1 MRFLGFLLFQLVLLC
16 CSFGQ
21 QRPKLYVFMPTNVR
35 PNNMEHFIADSCG
48 LIQIQ
53 VFGRYRDLRDS
64 VEAAPP
70 DAILA
75 PDPVV
80 KSNLYNTYR
89 STLKGMR
96 GSSTR
101 EKYVLVSVD
110 KKVDLSK
117 VSELSIGAVDL
128 LGRREMMAFISQML
142 GGAKPRK
149 VEPVTK
155 QEELLTILQFQDVDA
170 IFVPESM
177 VNDYFRKRSKMTL
190 VVTELSSA
198 IGLAVLSVK
207 GDDPEKLRMLK
218 DCFSNMPS
226 TLNNKLGVDQWVSP

>member
-1 MRFLGFLLFQLVLLC
+1 MRLLGFLMLQFVFAC
-16 CSFGQ
+16 CIYAQ
-21 QRPKLYVFMPTNVR
+21 QRPKLYVFMPSNVR
-35 PNNMEHFIADSCG
+35 PNNMEQFISDSCG
-48 LIQIQ
+48 LVQIQ

-75 PDPVV
+75 PDPVM
-80 KSNLYNTYR
+80 KSGLYTTYR
-89 STLKGMR
+89 SALKGMR

-110 KKVDLSK
+110 KKVDLSRI
-117 VSELSIGAVDL
+117 SEVAIGAVDL
-128 LGRREMMAFISQML
+128 LGRREMMEFISGML

-177 VNDYFRKRSKMTL
+177 VNNYFRKRSKMTL

-207 GDDPEKLRMLK
+207 GDDPEKLRLLK
-218 DCFSNMPS
+218 DCFNNMPN
-226 TLNNKLGVDQWVSP
+226 TLNSKLGVDQWVTP